1 MVMKVWDVTTEN
13 NTELIAARVPTGP
26 KIENPRPGA
35 KIGRPTHIF
44 GLPEGHGWLLTVRPM
59 FADDRFLDKV

>member
-44 GLPEGHGWLLTVRPM
+44 GLPEGHV
-59 FADDRFLDKV
+59 ADFWPFDLCSRMTAS